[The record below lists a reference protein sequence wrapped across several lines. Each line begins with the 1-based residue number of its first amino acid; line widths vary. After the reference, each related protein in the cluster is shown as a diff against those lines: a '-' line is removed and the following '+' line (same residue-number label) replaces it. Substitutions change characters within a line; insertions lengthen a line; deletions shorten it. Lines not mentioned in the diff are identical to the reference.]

1 MCYDMSFFSNLQTIA
16 DYMQIS
22 GPLQE
27 QFTPTWHQVAQSYTG
42 WPVVMN
48 EDGYRIRIFEW
59 GLIAPYMNTP
69 EKVKQ
74 YRSSMA
80 NARSEKILGDP
91 QSVWHRL
98 RRQRCLVFS
107 TGFFE
112 HHDAGLKKKI
122 PFFIRSNNP
131 SLLCFAGIYNY
142 APLPEPATGEL
153 PGTFAIITRPANT
166 LLHSIHNSGTH
177 PHRMPLMLDRERAY
191 AWLKPNLSD
200 PEMQDILNYAYPP
213 EMLEAWP
220 VNSIRTRKEDSPEVI
235 SRKTYPVDLSGME
248 KIS

>member
-27 QFTPTWHQVAQSYTG
+27 SFTPTWHQVAQSYTG
-42 WPVVMN
+42 WPVVIN
-48 EDGYRIRIFEW
+48 EEGYRIRIFEW

-98 RRQRCLVFS
+98 RHQRCLVFS

-112 HHDAGLKKKI
+112 HYDAGLKKKI
-122 PFFIRSNNP
+122 PFFIQPGREP
-131 SLLCFAGIYNY
+131 LLCFAGLWNY
-142 APLPEPATGEL
+142 APVPDPSTGEL
-153 PGTFAIITRPANT
+153 PGTFTIITRPANS
-166 LLHSIHNSGTH
+166 LLHQIHNSGSH
-177 PHRMPLMLDRERAY
+177 PHRMPLMLNQERATT
-191 AWLKPNLSD
+191 WLQPDLSD
-200 PEMQDILNYAYPP
+200 GQIQEILDYEYPAH
-213 EMLEAWP
+213 MLKAWP
-220 VNSIRTRKEDSPEVI
+220 VNTIRTRKEDGPDVI
-235 SRKTYPVDLSGME
+235 SRKEYPVNLAGLEVS
-248 KIS
+248 